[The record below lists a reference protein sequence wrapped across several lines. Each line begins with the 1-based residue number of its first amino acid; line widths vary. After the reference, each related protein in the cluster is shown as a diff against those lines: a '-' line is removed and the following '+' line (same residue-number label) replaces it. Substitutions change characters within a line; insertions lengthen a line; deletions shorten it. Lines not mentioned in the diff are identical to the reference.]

1 LLHHYY
7 GLFGTFIIY
16 INMKDL
22 FKAIEKIKQGHTG
35 SAINF
40 IERYINTRDDFES
53 ILHQIVHD
61 SHCSKNRIIQPANSN
76 KCAEFVNNWI
86 ENNLK

>member
-1 LLHHYY
+1 MQLL
-7 GLFGTFIIY
+7 FFNNIKMSKIT
-16 INMKDL
+16 DL
-22 FKAIEKIKQGHTG
+22 YKAIEKIKEGHNG

-40 IERYINTRDDFES
+40 IERYISTRGDFES

-61 SHCSKNRIIQPANSN
+61 SHCSKNRIIRPANSN